1 MASFKCKKCKA
12 KNTIPKEWI
21 ELGISRIVN
30 CNTCNYKM
38 NVNLGKSTTQQ
49 PQGTAIID
57 NLQTHN
63 HTIDTPSGTQVDG
76 LSSSATTNNYS
87 LEITEGKK
95 HAIAIDLE
103 AIKETHNIYLGR
115 NPSSK
120 RSIND
125 NDAVWIIDDPYVSR
139 LHCQITVVKQTGQ
152 AKFILQDGGS
162 ANGTEVNQNKL
173 ESGDQ
178 VLLNI
183 GDQIVIGDTKVV
195 LKKN

>member
-30 CNTCNYKM
+30 CNTCDYKM
-38 NVNLGKSTTQQ
+38 NLNLGKAVTQQ
-49 PQGTAIID
+49 AQGTAIIES
-57 NLQTHN
+57 LQTHK
-63 HTIDTPSGTQVDG
+63 HTIDTPTGTQVDG
-76 LSSSATTNNYS
+76 LSSSATTNSYC
-87 LEITEGKK
+87 LEILEGKK
-95 HAIAIDLE
+95 YTMAINLE
-103 AIKETHNIYLGR
+103 SIEETHKIYLGR
-115 NPSSK
+115 NPASK
-120 RSIND
+120 QSLND

-139 LHCQITVVKQTGQ
+139 LHCQITIIKKSGQ
-152 AKFILQDGGS
+152 VKFILQDGGS

-183 GDQIVIGDTKVV
+183 GDQIVIGDTKIV

>member
-12 KNTIPKEWI
+12 TNTIPKEWI

-30 CNTCNYKM
+30 CSSCGYKM
-38 NVNLGKSTTQQ
+38 NLNLAKISEQK
-49 PQGTAIID
+49 PKGTAIID

-63 HTIDTPSGTQVDG
+63 HVIDTPTGTKVDG

-87 LEITEGKK
+87 LEVIEGKK
-95 HAIAIDLE
+95 HTMAIDLE
-103 AIKETHNIYLGR
+103 SIEETHNIYLGR
-115 NPSSK
+115 NPASK
-120 RSIND
+120 QSLND
-125 NDAVWIIDDPYVSR
+125 NDAVWIINDPYVSR
-139 LHCQITVVKQTGQ
+139 LHCQIAIVKQSGQ
-152 AKFILQDGGS
+152 VKFILQDGGS

-183 GDQIVIGDTKVV
+183 GDQIVIGDTKIV